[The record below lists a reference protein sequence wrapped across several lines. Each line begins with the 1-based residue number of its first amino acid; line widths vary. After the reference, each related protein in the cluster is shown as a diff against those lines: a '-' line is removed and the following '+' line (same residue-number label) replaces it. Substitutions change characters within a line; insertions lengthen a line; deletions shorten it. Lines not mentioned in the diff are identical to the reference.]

1 MDEESN
7 QDPRELSPRKEA
19 VAREVLR
26 RGRADNAE
34 GWWRR
39 HAWLATTAAAFG
51 IGVAILKR
59 FWRLGPGGP
68 PQQPT

>member
-1 MDEESN
+1 MDEGSN

-26 RGRADNAE
+26 RGRADKAE

-39 HAWLATTAAAFG
+39 HAWLAATAAVFG

-59 FWRLGPGGP
+59 FWRQGPHRP
-68 PQQPT
+68 M